1 MNNYFESVNL
11 LDKRLLGR
19 PRSKLDNKFKTD
31 FTELWFES
39 DRHVEWDEDR
49 IDCQMLVFVVLNLPV
64 QFTDWTL
71 YQIIST
77 EVLKLMINMGD

>member
-39 DRHVEWDEDR
+39 DRHVE
-49 IDCQMLVFVVLNLPV
+49 
-64 QFTDWTL
+64 
-71 YQIIST
+71 
-77 EVLKLMINMGD
+77 